1 MEMTEFRAD
10 TTLGLVAS
18 PLRNP
23 SVQQKQTHQHNF
35 RLQKAEALARQ
46 RERELEKLKPR
57 LEQALAAVKR
67 KEMEGELRKVG
78 KVVNGHKADA
88 VLVPG

>member
-35 RLQKAEALARQ
+35 RLQKALARQ